1 MKIYQT
7 RLGNLSTSVDV
18 NGVPRRVQFLA
29 SDGVNGVFSTADEQ
43 LQRAMENS
51 RGYGRRFKLSD
62 VAQPAL
68 EEKIYTLVPEVRS
81 WQDARDYLRKEP
93 YGLSDEEASSP
104 ALIEQAAER
113 LNLIFSQLK
122 KRNKR

>member
-43 LQRAMENS
+43 LQRAMEIVGGMGDDSNCRTSHS
-51 RGYGRRFKLSD
+51 RHWK
-62 VAQPAL
+62 
-68 EEKIYTLVPEVRS
+68 
-81 WQDARDYLRKEP
+81 RKF
-93 YGLSDEEASSP
+93 
-104 ALIEQAAER
+104 IC
-113 LNLIFSQLK
+113 
-122 KRNKR
+122 

>member
-43 LQRAMENS
+43 LQRAMEIVGGMGDDSNCRTS
-51 RGYGRRFKLSD
+51 HNRH
-62 VAQPAL
+62 
-68 EEKIYTLVPEVRS
+68 
-81 WQDARDYLRKEP
+81 RKRKF
-93 YGLSDEEASSP
+93 
-104 ALIEQAAER
+104 IC
-113 LNLIFSQLK
+113 
-122 KRNKR
+122 

>member
-29 SDGVNGVFSTADEQ
+29 SDGVNGIFSTADEQ

-51 RGYGRRFKLSD
+51 RVWETIQIVGRRTAGIGRENLYVSTGGSLLAGRKGLF
-62 VAQPAL
+62 
-68 EEKIYTLVPEVRS
+68 EKRAVR
-81 WQDARDYLRKEP
+81 A
-93 YGLSDEEASSP
+93 
-104 ALIEQAAER
+104 
-113 LNLIFSQLK
+113 F
-122 KRNKR
+122 

>member
-29 SDGVNGVFSTADEQ
+29 SDGVNGIFSTADEQ

-51 RGYGRRFKLSD
+51 RASHSRH
-62 VAQPAL
+62 
-68 EEKIYTLVPEVRS
+68 
-81 WQDARDYLRKEP
+81 RKRKF
-93 YGLSDEEASSP
+93 
-104 ALIEQAAER
+104 IR
-113 LNLIFSQLK
+113 
-122 KRNKR
+122 

>member
-7 RLGNLSTSVDV
+7 RLGNLCTTVDV

-62 VAQPAL
+62 VAQPAS

-81 WQDARDYLRKEP
+81 WRDSMGLFEKRP
-93 YGLSDEEASSP
+93 YGLSDEEVSSP
-104 ALIEQAAER
+104 ALIEQAADG
-113 LNLIFSQLK
+113 
-122 KRNKR
+122 

>member
-43 LQRAMENS
+43 LQR
-51 RGYGRRFKLSD
+51 LW
-62 VAQPAL
+62 
-68 EEKIYTLVPEVRS
+68 KIVGGMGDDSNCRTSHNRH
-81 WQDARDYLRKEP
+81 RKRKF
-93 YGLSDEEASSP
+93 
-104 ALIEQAAER
+104 IC
-113 LNLIFSQLK
+113 
-122 KRNKR
+122 

>member
-18 NGVPRRVQFLA
+18 NGVLRRVQFLA
-29 SDGVNGVFSTADEQ
+29 SDGVNGIFSTADEQ

-62 VAQPAL
+62 IAQPAS
-68 EEKIYTLVPEVRS
+68 EEKIYTFSAGGSLLAGR
-81 WQDARDYLRKEP
+81 RDYLRKEP
-93 YGLSDEEASSP
+93 YGLSDEEVSSP

>member
-51 RGYGRRFKLSD
+51 RGYGRRFKF
-62 VAQPAL
+62 
-68 EEKIYTLVPEVRS
+68 IC
-81 WQDARDYLRKEP
+81 
-93 YGLSDEEASSP
+93 
-104 ALIEQAAER
+104 
-113 LNLIFSQLK
+113 
-122 KRNKR
+122 

>member
-7 RLGNLSTSVDV
+7 RLGNLCTTVDV

-43 LQRAMENS
+43 LQRAMEN
-51 RGYGRRFKLSD
+51 KLSD
-62 VAQPAL
+62 VAQPAS

-93 YGLSDEEASSP
+93 YGLSDEEVSSP

>member
-29 SDGVNGVFSTADEQ
+29 SDGVNGIFSTADEQ

-51 RGYGRRFKLSD
+51 RGMGDDSNCRTSHNRH
-62 VAQPAL
+62 
-68 EEKIYTLVPEVRS
+68 
-81 WQDARDYLRKEP
+81 RKRKF
-93 YGLSDEEASSP
+93 
-104 ALIEQAAER
+104 IR
-113 LNLIFSQLK
+113 
-122 KRNKR
+122 

>member
-51 RGYGRRFKLSD
+51 RGYGR
-62 VAQPAL
+62 QPAS

-93 YGLSDEEASSP
+93 YGLSDEEVSSP

>member
-29 SDGVNGVFSTADEQ
+29 SDGVNGIFSTADEQ

-51 RGYGRRFKLSD
+51 RGYGRRFKLLD
-62 VAQPAL
+62 VAQPA
-68 EEKIYTLVPEVRS
+68 S
-81 WQDARDYLRKEP
+81 DARDYLRREP
-93 YGLSDEEASSP
+93 YGLSDEEVSSP

>member
-29 SDGVNGVFSTADEQ
+29 SDGVNGIFSTADEQ

-51 RGYGRRFKLSD
+51 RGVWETIQIVGRRTAGIGRENLYVSTGGSLLAGRKGLF
-62 VAQPAL
+62 
-68 EEKIYTLVPEVRS
+68 EKRAVR
-81 WQDARDYLRKEP
+81 A
-93 YGLSDEEASSP
+93 
-104 ALIEQAAER
+104 
-113 LNLIFSQLK
+113 F
-122 KRNKR
+122 

>member
-18 NGVPRRVQFLA
+18 NGVLRRVQFLA
-29 SDGVNGVFSTADEQ
+29 SDGVNGIFSTADEQ

-62 VAQPAL
+62 VGRENLYVSAGGSLLAGRKGL
-68 EEKIYTLVPEVRS
+68 FEKRAVR
-81 WQDARDYLRKEP
+81 A
-93 YGLSDEEASSP
+93 
-104 ALIEQAAER
+104 
-113 LNLIFSQLK
+113 F
-122 KRNKR
+122 

>member
-1 MKIYQT
+1 
-7 RLGNLSTSVDV
+7 
-18 NGVPRRVQFLA
+18 
-29 SDGVNGVFSTADEQ
+29 
-43 LQRAMENS
+43 MENS

-62 VAQPAL
+62 VAQPAS
-68 EEKIYTLVPEVRS
+68 EEKIYMLVPEVRS

-93 YGLSDEEASSP
+93 YGLSDEEVSSP

>member
-62 VAQPAL
+62 VAQPAS
-68 EEKIYTLVPEVRS
+68 EEKV
-81 WQDARDYLRKEP
+81 
-93 YGLSDEEASSP
+93 SSP